1 MAAVPESL
9 RSRQGNAL
17 PTADAGVEEVKE
29 NPHATASVASGTAD
43 HIRSLAVIAILQSA
57 PVLGAIEWY
66 LIDVVEGLRGAGE
79 EVVLFH
85 PDVPELEPMARLA
98 GGNVRTVAY
107 DPALLS
113 GPAPR
118 LLLWLTR
125 ELRRL
130 RPRVVHVNDVWSVAQ
145 VAARLAAGRV
155 IVTHHTPALP
165 RHDSLAGR
173 AWLRL
178 GWLAATDVVYTS
190 ESDSRADVGRLPS
203 RLHSHV
209 IYYGID
215 LERFSSAQP
224 ALERTGCR
232 WVGNVARLALQKGQ
246 RHLVEAAPLVLA
258 RHPDVRFALVGDG
271 ELRAELEEQVRVAGL
286 EQRFLFT
293 GARTDVP
300 ELLASFDV
308 FVLPSYFE
316 GLCYAVIEAQAAGVP
331 VVATAVGGVGE
342 NVVPGETGVLCEPGN
357 SHSLAEGILF
367 LLDRPDVAAALAIE
381 ARRRVFVRYARSRM
395 VAETVALYG

>member
-1 MAAVPESL
+1 MIAVL
-9 RSRQGNAL
+9 QG
-17 PTADAGVEEVKE
+17 
-29 NPHATASVASGTAD
+29 
-43 HIRSLAVIAILQSA
+43 A

-66 LIDVVEGLRGAGE
+66 LIEVVEGLQGGGE

-98 GGNVRTVAY
+98 GDNVRTVAY
-107 DPALLS
+107 DPALLL

-118 LLLWLTR
+118 LLLWLAR

-145 VAARLAAGRV
+145 VAARLAAPRV
-155 IVTHHTPALP
+155 IVTHHTPQLP
-165 RHDSLAGR
+165 RHDALAGR

-190 ESDSRADVGRLPS
+190 ESDRRADEGRLPG
-203 RLHSHV
+203 RLRSHV

-215 LERFSSAQP
+215 LERFSAAPP
-224 ALERTGCR
+224 ALERTGVR
-232 WVGNVARLALQKGQ
+232 WIGNVARLAPQKGQ

-258 RHPDVRFALVGDG
+258 RYPEARFVLVGDG
-271 ELRAELEEQVRVAGL
+271 ELRAELEQQVRAAGL
-286 EQRFLFT
+286 EAQFLFT

-300 ELLASFDV
+300 ELLASLDV

-342 NVVPGETGVLCEPGN
+342 NVVPGETGVLCEPGDAG
-357 SHSLAEGILF
+357 SLAEGILS
-367 LLDRPDVAAALAIE
+367 LLDQPEEASRLATE
-381 ARRRVFVRYARSRM
+381 ARRRVFARYARSRM